1 MEIVRPSQ
9 WITQPWRNG
18 GGTTHEIFR
27 EGTADAAQFG
37 IALARVR
44 GYMSLVA
51 VSFINRWIALLEGK
65 GFALHRGELSRTI
78 EHPLVPFRFS
88 GDDAIECTL
97 IDGPVRDLNVM
108 GARDRVKLDVQS
120 IHTFE
125 ATTLEPPAD
134 AARRYVFVLGGPL
147 TVDGERLEHHEL
159 AVCDARTLRTDGQG
173 DLLLVW
179 STPR

>member
-27 EGTADAAQFG
+27 EGTADAFTFRLS
-37 IALARVR
+37 IADVERPGPFSVFS
-44 GYMSLVA
+44 GVD
-51 VSFINRWIALLEGK
+51 RWIALLEGK

>member
-1 MEIVRPSQ
+1 MEIVRHSQ

-27 EGTADAAQFG
+27 EGPADAFTFRLS
-37 IALARVR
+37 IADVERPGPFSIFAGVD
-44 GYMSLVA
+44 
-51 VSFINRWIALLEGK
+51 RWIALLEGK

-78 EHPLVPFRFS
+78 DQPLVPFRFS
-88 GDDAIECTL
+88 GDDVVECTL

-120 IHTFE
+120 IQTFE
-125 ATTLEPPAD
+125 ATTLEPPAG
-134 AARRYVFVLGGPL
+134 AARRYAFVLGGPL
-147 TVDGERLEHHEL
+147 TLDGERLEHHEL
-159 AVCDARTLRTDGQG
+159 AVSDARALRTDGRG

>member
-27 EGTADAAQFG
+27 EGTADAFTFRLS
-37 IALARVR
+37 IADVERPGPFSVFS
-44 GYMSLVA
+44 GVD
-51 VSFINRWIALLEGK
+51 RWIALLEGK

-159 AVCDARTLRTDGQG
+159 AVCAARTLRTDGQG